1 MDDVKGED
9 INGEY
14 GEGHGKQVEV
24 SVVPLAHTVA
34 HPRTVV
40 VKPIWGR
47 RTNSS
52 CVKSYKRLL
61 LFFCFEFCVFQVCK
75 NER

>member
-9 INGEY
+9 INGEH
-14 GEGHGKQVEV
+14 GERHGEQVEV

-34 HPRTVV
+34 HPWTVV

-52 CVKSYKRLL
+52 RVKSNRR
-61 LFFCFEFCVFQVCK
+61 LFFLTISFLL
-75 NER
+75 

>member
-9 INGEY
+9 INGEH
-14 GEGHGKQVEV
+14 GEGHGEQVEV

-34 HPRTVV
+34 HPRTVM
-40 VKPIWGR
+40 VKPIWGK

-52 CVKSYKRLL
+52 CVKSNRR
-61 LFFCFEFCVFQVCK
+61 LFFLTISFLL
-75 NER
+75 